1 MRDTTLY
8 RSNYFEFLVFPN
20 ADRPVPSLSLMVA
33 GEVRR
38 KCFISY
44 HQSDLPAV
52 DRFIRRFG
60 TRNFIKRGITL
71 PDDVIESRNTA
82 YVMRRVREI
91 YIRDSTVTI
100 VLIGPCTWS
109 RRFVDWE
116 IQASLRPA
124 GGLPN
129 GLLGICLSR
138 NQRPPLPP
146 RFKLN
151 RDSGYARYHYY
162 PPNIATLR
170 EWIEDAYFARGE
182 RARLRRN
189 PSGRFLYNRRCG

>member
-1 MRDTTLY
+1 
-8 RSNYFEFLVFPN
+8 
-20 ADRPVPSLSLMVA
+20 VA
-33 GEVRR
+33 VGEIRR

-44 HQSDLPAV
+44 HQEDLAAV
-52 DRFIRRFG
+52 NDFIERFG
-60 TRNFIKRGITL
+60 PRNFIKRGVIL
-71 PDDVIESRNTA
+71 PDDVIESRNTD

-129 GLLGICLSR
+129 GLLGICLTPGK
-138 NQRPPLPP
+138 RPQLPP
-146 RFKLN
+146 RFALN
-151 RDSGYARYHYY
+151 RDSRYARYHYY
-162 PPNIATLR
+162 PPDIATLGA
-170 EWIEDAYFARGE
+170 WVEDAYQARRQ
-182 RARLRRN
+182 RATLRRN
-189 PSGRFLYNRRCG
+189 PKERFFRNRRCE